1 MQSREKLSKTTLW
14 MIGLACVLG
23 LCVLALV
30 PAIHVRIKARFL
42 YSSDTDTRQRV
53 GAALQKTGLWGRMA
67 LLRAVR
73 SEDYEI
79 AEDAEGNLLQ
89 ALATDVAAG
98 LDIEPVIRAAIEG
111 INDPGKAG
119 IRCARIASEG
129 WVLGLLDE
137 ETKQAVGRRAFE
149 VEIKARPEYLVGKG
163 APRVYL
169 SKHEMA
175 SALAFQYDCRIFLTG
190 QDTVEMIDHKITS
203 VLADEWWNP
212 VLQTPRVG
220 QYALH
225 AKAEVALKKPDAQG
239 LISSWGETIWKTE
252 FETDPVLFRVVED
265 LPDDHLRA
273 TATRKLE
280 QLAQEAVE
288 LQVQGGQ
295 LDKSFNR
302 LSDTVEVVGTYPF
315 VYLHV
320 YSPLPFD
327 LAFKPGWSAGGK
339 DLADPLQDEG
349 YVILKSG
356 GHVFIKNFPE
366 NLASKK
372 LEIFARPGE
381 HVLAC
386 KLILEPSLE
395 AALNNPDVE
404 AYWPQPIELPEFTV
418 KVKVTA
424 REESEE

>member
-1 MQSREKLSKTTLW
+1 
-14 MIGLACVLG
+14 
-23 LCVLALV
+23 
-30 PAIHVRIKARFL
+30 
-42 YSSDTDTRQRV
+42 
-53 GAALQKTGLWGRMA
+53 
-67 LLRAVR
+67 
-73 SEDYEI
+73 
-79 AEDAEGNLLQ
+79 
-89 ALATDVAAG
+89 
-98 LDIEPVIRAAIEG
+98 
-111 INDPGKAG
+111 
-119 IRCARIASEG
+119 
-129 WVLGLLDE
+129 
-137 ETKQAVGRRAFE
+137 
-149 VEIKARPEYLVGKG
+149 
-163 APRVYL
+163 
-169 SKHEMA
+169 MA

-190 QDTVEMIDHKITS
+190 QDTVEMIDHKITF
-203 VLADEWWNP
+203 LQGDEWWNP

-320 YSPLPFD
+320 YPPLPFD
-327 LAFKPGWSAGGK
+327 LAFKPRWSAGGK
-339 DLADPLQDEG
+339 DLADPSQDGEYVVLKGEG
-349 YVILKSG
+349 G
-356 GHVFIKNFPE
+356 GQAFIKNFPK

-372 LEIFARPGE
+372 LEAFSRPGE
-381 HVLAC
+381 HVLTC

-404 AYWPQPIELPEFTV
+404 AYWPRPIELPEFTIKV
-418 KVKVTA
+418 KVK
-424 REESEE
+424 EKSKSKE